1 VYLKEI
7 SSNYGEYQEY
17 TFEGAVGTFNTHQA
31 LEPIDLNPSPSTF
44 GREKD

>member
-17 TFEGAVGTFNTHQA
+17 TFEGAVGTFNTQA